1 VTLQTLAESL
11 SRLPPEWVTFLIG
24 ALPIAEVRGAIPVG
38 IALKLSYPE
47 AFFWS
52 VLGNL
57 LPVIPLLLFLNPVS
71 ERLRRFKPWR
81 RFFELVFDQAR
92 KKGGLVERYEALGL
106 AIFVAV
112 PLPMTG
118 AWTGCAVA
126 SLFKLPFRLAF
137 PAIAAG
143 VLLAGV
149 VVSLAVFTG
158 IQIFFQA

>member
-1 VTLQTLAESL
+1 MIKILVEMLSVLPAPLVTVL
-11 SRLPPEWVTFLIG
+11 VG

-57 LPVIPLLLFLNPVS
+57 LPVIPLLLFLDPVS
-71 ERLRRFKPWR
+71 ERLRRFKLWR
-81 RFFELVFDQAR
+81 RFFEWLFDRAR

-106 AIFVAV
+106 AIFVAI
-112 PLPMTG
+112 PLPLTG
-118 AWTGCAVA
+118 AWTGCAAA

-143 VLLAGV
+143 VLLAGL

-158 IQIFFQA
+158 MQLFFQA

>member
-1 VTLQTLAESL
+1 MLSVLPAPLVTVL
-11 SRLPPEWVTFLIG
+11 VG

-57 LPVIPLLLFLNPVS
+57 LPVIPLLLFLDPVS
-71 ERLRRFKPWR
+71 ERLRRFKLWR
-81 RFFELVFDQAR
+81 RFFEWLFDRAR

-106 AIFVAV
+106 AIFVAI
-112 PLPMTG
+112 PLPLTG
-118 AWTGCAVA
+118 AWTGCAAA

-143 VLLAGV
+143 VLLAGL

-158 IQIFFQA
+158 MQLFFQA